1 MSTEP
6 INKKVNTAET
16 DILSIIRELEGK
28 TAPNKTSMT
37 KKDSSVERGSPDPS
51 KLLASLTQ
59 KRDLINLIDGY
70 ADVKDIASIKQE
82 LNEAIADLEEIINYS
97 E

>member
-1 MSTEP
+1 MSTGY
-6 INKKVNTAET
+6 INKKVEAAET

-28 TAPNKTSMT
+28 TTPNKAL
-37 KKDSSVERGSPDPS
+37 KDSGVEQESPDPS

-70 ADVKDIASIKQE
+70 AEVKEIAGIKQE